1 MVIHRSG
8 KLNTNAD
15 ALSRRADYQEGETVK
30 VRRTLFKKQDGKL
43 VHQVAALEIGLTPEL
58 QRAKEAQDSAYSSE
72 AELYEIYKTYN
83 LKSNRKLLLRD
94 GLVWIP
100 PKLEKDW
107 ILRHH
112 ELLLQGHARP
122 EVILE
127 RLRRN
132 Y

>member
-1 MVIHRSG
+1 M
-8 KLNTNAD
+8 
-15 ALSRRADYQEGETVK
+15 
-30 VRRTLFKKQDGKL
+30 
-43 VHQVAALEIGLTPEL
+43 AALEIGLTPEL

-72 AELYEIYKTYN
+72 AELYEICKTYD
-83 LKSNRKLLLRD
+83 LESNGKLLLRD

-122 EVILE
+122 EVILK